1 MLEDRL
7 LIWRFKRGSSD
18 ALRRIYAKYE
28 NRLLTLAA
36 ALLVN
41 PADAE
46 DAVHDV
52 FVSFAGSADRIG
64 LNGSLK
70 SYLATCVVNR
80 ARDAIRAAT
89 TRKSAGLDDAEELIA
104 DDAER
109 PDLAA
114 VCDEESRRLH
124 RLLAGIPY
132 EQREVIVLHV
142 HEDMTFRQIADLQG
156 ASINTVQGRYRY
168 GLDKLR
174 TQLAR
179 EVRNGPHRQ

>member
-18 ALRRIYAKYE
+18 ALRRIYTKYE
-28 NRLLTLAA
+28 NHLLTLAT
-36 ALLVN
+36 ALLIN
-41 PADAE
+41 RADAE
-46 DAVHDV
+46 DALHDV
-52 FVSFAGSADRIG
+52 FVSLAQSADSIG

-80 ARDAIRAAT
+80 ARDAMRAAH
-89 TRKSAGLDDAEELIA
+89 TRKSVGLEHAEELMA
-104 DDAER
+104 GAAER

-114 VCDEESRRLH
+114 ICDEESRRLN

-132 EQREVIVLHV
+132 EQREVVVLHV
-142 HEDMTFRQIADLQG
+142 HEKMTFRQIADLQG
-156 ASINTVQGRYRY
+156 ASVNTVQGRYRY

-174 TQLAR
+174 SQLAR
-179 EVRNGPHRQ
+179 EVRNGPDRP